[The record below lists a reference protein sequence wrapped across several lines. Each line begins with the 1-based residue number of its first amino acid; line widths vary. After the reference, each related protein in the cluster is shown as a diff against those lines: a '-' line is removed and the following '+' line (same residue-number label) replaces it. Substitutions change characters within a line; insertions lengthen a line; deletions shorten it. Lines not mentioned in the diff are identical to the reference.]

1 MIISAIAA
9 FFTAALSGMGVGGG
23 GLFVIFLT
31 LFTDLSHLT
40 VQGINLLFFL
50 FSSSASLFF
59 HLKKRRLFW
68 GVILIMSLAG
78 LVGAAA
84 GSFLALSLPSHVLRR
99 LFGGMLTLSGLV
111 VLCKNRKKT
120 KNNTKKIVR

>member
-1 MIISAIAA
+1 MLHSVVALLIA
-9 FFTAALSGMGVGGG
+9 TLSGLGIGSG
-23 GLFVIFLT
+23 GLLVIYLT
-31 LFTDLSHLT
+31 LVEGADQLIA
-40 VQGINLLFFL
+40 QGINLLFFL

-84 GSFLALSLPSHVLRR
+84 GSFLALSLPSHILRR

-120 KNNTKKIVR
+120 KTTRRKL